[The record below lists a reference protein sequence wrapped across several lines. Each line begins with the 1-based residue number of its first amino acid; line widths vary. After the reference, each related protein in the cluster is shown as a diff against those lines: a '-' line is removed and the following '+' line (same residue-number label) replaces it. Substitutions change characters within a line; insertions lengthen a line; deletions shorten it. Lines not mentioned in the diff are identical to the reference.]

1 MKINSVAIE
10 LHTNNL
16 NIVKEVEYMAVSAII
31 LAGGESSRFGSD
43 KTFFEVEGRTFI
55 QRVVNTVSNIADQ
68 IIVSVDTEKKAQM
81 VREHLDNNRISLSID
96 RVRRGPAV
104 AIKHSA
110 ELATNDNLIIVPT
123 DLPFVRTTDIN
134 RLVDAIT
141 NSEFS
146 IYRIKK
152 RFTMLFFGCR
162 KQVINRVQN
171 PFRAREFLWN
181 ARSCTIFEAES
192 YGNLININT
201 KEMIP
206 RRITDLNISDT
217 YRLEIPSFGEDCA
230 GRLERYKFWQDYP
243 DMEEKL
249 RKYISNCK

>member
-16 NIVKEVEYMAVSAII
+16 NIVKEVEDMAVSAII

-55 QRVVNTVSNIADQ
+55 QRVMNTLLDIADQ

-81 VREHLDNNRISLSID
+81 VRKHLDSDRINLSID
-96 RVRRGPAV
+96 RVRGGPAV

-110 ELATNDNLIIVPT
+110 ELATSDNLIIVPT
-123 DLPFVRTTDIN
+123 DLPFVRTVDIH
-134 RLVDAIT
+134 RLVDALK

-146 IYRIKK
+146 IYRIKE

-162 KQVINRVQN
+162 KEVINRVQN

-192 YGNLININT
+192 QGNLININT
-201 KEMIP
+201 REMIP
-206 RRITDLNISDT
+206 KRITDLNISGA
-217 YRLEIPSFGEDCA
+217 YRVEIPAFGEDCA
-230 GRLERYKFWQDYP
+230 GRLERYGFWKDYP

-249 RKYISNCK
+249 KMYLSDCE